1 MQLANGEESE
11 EVGEERLAQDKVR
24 VERESGS
31 TRLPLFSRGR
41 SSQSRWIRKHR
52 LGLGVSLRVTRSEE
66 LLDRTPLSLAL
77 SLALISP

>member
-1 MQLANGEESE
+1 MSAQDTLEMPDVALANCEKSE

-41 SSQSRWIRKHR
+41 SS
-52 LGLGVSLRVTRSEE
+52 
-66 LLDRTPLSLAL
+66 
-77 SLALISP
+77 